1 MVDEAASSLRL
12 LQESKP
18 DQLESLERQ
27 ITTLQIELES
37 LKNDKDEFSQNRITK
52 IKQEIADCEKEA
64 VTLNEKWRNEKQKL
78 DEVKNLKVRLQDA
91 TMELIDAQ
99 RYVNWLVSGVLSLGH
114 PFWMVTLTAL

>member
-1 MVDEAASSLRL
+1 MTIIIQAIDLVDEAASSLRL

-52 IKQEIADCEKEA
+52 IKQEISDCEKEA
-64 VTLNEKWRNEKQKL
+64 VTLNAKWRNEKQKL

-91 TMELIDAQ
+91 TMELIEAQ
-99 RYVNWLVSGVLSLGH
+99 RYVK
-114 PFWMVTLTAL
+114 

>member
-1 MVDEAASSLRL
+1 VDEAASSLRL

-64 VTLNEKWRNEKQKL
+64 VTLNEKWRNEKHKL

-91 TMELIDAQ
+91 TMELIEAQ
-99 RYVNWLVSGVLSLGH
+99 RYVQ
-114 PFWMVTLTAL
+114 